1 MLTISIIGFLIGA
14 TELMIELLDNTATK
28 QHDRNNSKSVSLR
41 TSDGTTKGLQRTQHL
56 SA

>member
-28 QHDRNNSKSVSLR
+28 RHDRNNSKSVSLR

>member
-28 QHDRNNSKSVSLR
+28 RHDRNNSKSVSLR
-41 TSDGTTKGLQRTQHL
+41 TSDRTTKGLQRTQHL